1 MNTGVGEGDGITF
14 VVGGGVGDGPMV
26 GMLAIRTIAELA
38 RGDPAASARTMA
50 ARVKLAAAMVLFTL
64 IKESL
69 HASK

>member
-1 MNTGVGEGDGITF
+1 
-14 VVGGGVGDGPMV
+14 
-26 GMLAIRTIAELA
+26 
-38 RGDPAASARTMA
+38 MA